1 VEVREVEARVRREH
15 RAQPFVVVL
24 IDHPDRERA
33 VRLALE
39 GVEEAPQVVHPAHR
53 RDDEVERREPRRHA
67 P

>member
-1 VEVREVEARVRREH
+1 MCEVEARVRRED
-15 RAQPFVVVL
+15 RAQPVVRVL
-24 IDHPDRERA
+24 VDHADRECA

-39 GVEEAPQVVHPAHR
+39 RVEEPAEIVHAPDR

>member
-1 VEVREVEARVRREH
+1 MREVEARVRREN
-15 RAQPFVVVL
+15 RAQPVVPGLV
-24 IDHPDRERA
+24 DHADGERT

-39 GVEEAPQVVHPAHR
+39 RVEEPAQVVHASDR